1 MAAAWHALRPFLTT
15 LTNYP
20 VLSLAARLREAA
32 NRFLVDE
39 LERAGLSDITTA
51 CGDIFSA
58 LFAGGPMT
66 LTRWQSASAARRRR
80 PSVMVDR
87 LERLGYVRRMVS
99 PKDKRA
105 LQIELT
111 EAGKAFEP
119 QMNAIGK
126 KLNERLLAGFTD
138 EEVESLS
145 ALLLRALENF
155 ESDSPAD

>member
-1 MAAAWHALRPFLTT
+1 MAAAWHALRPLLTT

-51 CGDIFSA
+51 CGDVFTA
-58 LFAGGPMT
+58 LFADGPMT
-66 LTRWQSASAARRRR
+66 LTVLAKRIRRTKATT
-80 PSVMVDR
+80 SVMVDR
-87 LERLGYVRRMVS
+87 LERLGYVRRTDS

-105 LQIELT
+105 QQIELT

-126 KLNERLLAGFTD
+126 KLNERLLAGFAD
-138 EEVESLS
+138 EEAERLS